1 MWLGRAVNKLIC
13 AVLIACAVGGAAKA
27 ADLPMAKSADAQ
39 PSKPSCFSSVWE
51 YFKSSVRD
59 CPLRYGPF
67 TVYGNI
73 DAGFGYEQWGA
84 PLGTN
89 ADKPNYA
96 IQRSSGNTHWLL
108 SPNALSTST
117 IGIRFSEEVAKDWEI
132 LGVAEAGYNPY
143 TMRLVNGPQSL
154 ANNNL
159 KKHDGP
165 TIDFDEVVELL
176 GIGALLDRS
185 PRNLSGGER
194 QRVGIGRALLA
205 QPKVLLMDELLS
217 ALDRR
222 TKGEILPFIEK
233 LRDHFALPIFYVTHD
248 TTEVERLAD
257 QMVLL
262 DKGHV
267 VAVGPLAELQA
278 DPNSMLATSPE
289 AAVSLR
295 GVIEGSDA
303 RFGLL
308 RVSLPGGHILVP
320 STSGA
325 VGDQIRVRILATG
338 VSLAPEPPGRSS
350 ILNVLPAQ
358 IIATNALN
366 AYEVLAAVALGEDG
380 AGARLLARV
389 PQKSWE
395 NLRFARGQNVFAQVK
410 SVALDRAAVPE

>member
-1 MWLGRAVNKLIC
+1 MTSAHEIHAEFRSTLGKFTLEAVFTVPATGITMLFGPSGCGKTTVLRCIAGLIHIKDGLCDIAGEVWQDRSGTFVPTHKRALGYVFQEASLFPHI
-13 AVLIACAVGGAAKA
+13 
-27 ADLPMAKSADAQ
+27 
-39 PSKPSCFSSVWE
+39 
-51 YFKSSVRD
+51 SVRKN
-59 CPLRYGPF
+59 LLF
-67 TVYGNI
+67 
-73 DAGFGYEQWGA
+73 GA
-84 PLGTN
+84 P
-89 ADKPNYA
+89 D
-96 IQRSSGNTHWLL
+96 
-108 SPNALSTST
+108 
-117 IGIRFSEEVAKDWEI
+117 
-132 LGVAEAGYNPY
+132 
-143 TMRLVNGPQSL
+143 
-154 ANNNL
+154 

-165 TIDFDEVVELL
+165 TIDFDEVVDLL
-176 GIGALLDRS
+176 GIRALLDRS

-205 QPKVLLMDELLS
+205 QPKVLLMDEPLS

-248 TTEVERLAD
+248 VTEVERLAD

-267 VAVGPLAELQA
+267 VAVGPLTELQA
-278 DPNSMLATSPE
+278 DPNSMLATSQE

-295 GVIEGSDA
+295 GVIEESEA

-308 RVSLPGGHILVP
+308 RVSLRGGHILVP
-320 STSGA
+320 SASGA
-325 VGDQIRVRILATG
+325 VGDQIRVRILATD
-338 VSLAPEPPGRSS
+338 VSLARDPPGRSS

-358 IIATNALN
+358 IVATNALN

-395 NLRFARGQNVFAQVK
+395 ELGFARGQNVFAQVK
-410 SVALDRAAVPE
+410 SIALGRADAPE